1 MQIPSCLKPKKSVDL
16 SKKRVLLQDLTS
28 ALHGTHRLIGWEEGR
43 RQPHPGDWEIWKE
56 HNRIIFVRK
65 EEGPAIAH
73 LRLH

>member
-1 MQIPSCLKPKKSVDL
+1 M
-16 SKKRVLLQDLTS
+16 
-28 ALHGTHRLIGWEEGR
+28 GLIGWEEGR

-56 HNRIIFVRK
+56 HNRIIFVWK